1 MASSLVVYIIAFTVP
16 LLLSGIGF
24 PFFIKFMLNKGI
36 FGIDIHKK
44 EQPKIAEMGGI
55 VLIISLIIS
64 SVITILVVDDSDV
77 QLMIGVFCITITIA
91 GIIGIID
98 DFVTLNAI
106 LKPVL
111 LLLASAPI
119 IASTWF
125 STGPLYNS
133 HPQFPL
139 IGETQLTIVYLIL
152 LPFVITVPAN
162 AVNMI
167 DVFNGSMA
175 ITTIIVLI
183 ATFIAN
189 LIISYTS
196 PDSTSNRDF
205 TTLDPTNIFVLMII
219 GVLIAF
225 LIFNRYP
232 ARVFGGDSSSLTI
245 GASLGAIAVLGRLEI
260 VIIIAIIPFIMNA
273 FGIISSVKGLLERR
287 KMARPTKMTKDWKI
301 ESTNDPKAP
310 ITLVGLVIQKGPL
323 HEKDIVK
330 SFGILTIF
338 SGILAIITAILI
350 RVVIP

>member
-1 MASSLVVYIIAFTVP
+1 MASPLIVYIIAFTVP
-16 LLLSGIGF
+16 LFISGFGF
-24 PFFIKFMLNKGI
+24 PFFIKFMLKKGI
-36 FGIDIHKK
+36 FGIDIHKE
-44 EQPKIAEMGGI
+44 EQPKVAEMGGI
-55 VLIISLIIS
+55 VIIISLIIS
-64 SVITILVVDDSDV
+64 SMITILVIDDSHV
-77 QLMIGVFCITITIA
+77 QLMIGIFCITITIA

-98 DFVTLNAI
+98 DFVNLNAI

-111 LLLASAPI
+111 LLTASIPI

-125 STGPLYNS
+125 NAGPLYNS
-133 HPQFPL
+133 HPYFPL

-175 ITTIIVLI
+175 TTTIIVLI

-189 LIISYTS
+189 LIIFEI
-196 PDSTSNRDF
+196 DDEIA
-205 TTLDPTNIFVLMII
+205 DPTSIFVLMII
-219 GVLIAF
+219 GVLVAF

-232 ARVFGGDSSSLTI
+232 ARVFGGDSSSLAI

-260 VIIIAIIPFIMNA
+260 VIIIAIIPFIMNS
-273 FGIISSVKGLLERR
+273 FGTISSVKGLLERR
-287 KMARPTKMTKDWKI
+287 KMVRPTKMTKDWKI
-301 ESTNDPKAP
+301 ESTNDLKAP

-330 SFGILTIF
+330 SFGILTVF
-338 SGILAIITAILI
+338 SSILAIITAILI
-350 RVVIP
+350 RVVI

>member
-1 MASSLVVYIIAFTVP
+1 MVSSFIVYIIAFTVP

-44 EQPKIAEMGGI
+44 EQPKVAEMGGI
-55 VLIISLIIS
+55 VIIISLIIS
-64 SVITILVVDDSDV
+64 SIITILVVDDPAV

-91 GIIGIID
+91 GVIGIID

-111 LLLASAPI
+111 LLIASVPI

-125 STGPLYNS
+125 STGPLYN
-133 HPQFPL
+133 PEPLFPL
-139 IGETQLTIVYLIL
+139 IGQTRLTIVYLIL

-175 ITTIIVLI
+175 TTTIIVLI

-189 LIISYTS
+189 LIIF
-196 PDSTSNRDF
+196 NGDF
-205 TTLDPTNIFVLMII
+205 TVLDPTNIFVFMIT

-225 LIFNRYP
+225 LIYNRYP

-260 VIIIAIIPFIMNA
+260 VIIIAIIPFIMNS

-330 SFGILTIF
+330 SFGILTVF
-338 SGILAIITAILI
+338 SSILAIITAILI
-350 RVVIP
+350 RVVI

>member
-1 MASSLVVYIIAFTVP
+1 MVSSLIVYIIAFTVP
-16 LLLSGIGF
+16 LFLSGIGF
-24 PFFIKFMLNKGI
+24 PFFIKFMLKKGI

-44 EQPKIAEMGGI
+44 EQPKVAEMGGI
-55 VLIISLIIS
+55 VIIISLIIS
-64 SVITILVVDDSDV
+64 SVIAILVVEDSKV
-77 QLMIGVFCITITIA
+77 QLMIGIFCITITIA

-111 LLLASAPI
+111 LLIASVPI

-125 STGPLYNS
+125 STGPLYN
-133 HPQFPL
+133 PEPLFPL
-139 IGETQLTIVYLIL
+139 IGQTRLTIVYLIL

-175 ITTIIVLI
+175 TTTIIVLI

-189 LIISYTS
+189 IIIF
-196 PDSTSNRDF
+196 DRDF
-205 TTLDPTNIFVLMII
+205 TTLDPTNIFVLMIT

-225 LIFNRYP
+225 LVYNRYP

-260 VIIIAIIPFIMNA
+260 VIIIAIIPFIMNS

-301 ESTNDPKAP
+301 ESTNDQKAP

-323 HEKDIVK
+323 HEKDVVK
-330 SFGILTIF
+330 SFGVLTVF
-338 SGILAIITAILI
+338 SSILAIITAILI
-350 RVVIP
+350 RVVI